1 MSRTSPP
8 KADAVGEECRYK
20 AEAIGG
26 VPSSPLAEA
35 RAEEIKFSY
44 HTIFIGELTCG
55 GNLPAKPVLELPKH
69 IAPMNRGGLPAKTT
83 MEKYNLENSN
93 CKESPHQIPN
103 SGSTA
108 GAALRVPTS

>member
-1 MSRTSPP
+1 MEKLWGDCSEKLPP
-8 KADAVGEECRYK
+8 KNRVVCNSWFANTGGSES
-20 AEAIGG
+20 EAIGG
-26 VPSSPLAEA
+26 VPSSPLAEG

-83 MEKYNLENSN
+83 IVKIQ
-93 CKESPHQIPN
+93 P
-103 SGSTA
+103 
-108 GAALRVPTS
+108 